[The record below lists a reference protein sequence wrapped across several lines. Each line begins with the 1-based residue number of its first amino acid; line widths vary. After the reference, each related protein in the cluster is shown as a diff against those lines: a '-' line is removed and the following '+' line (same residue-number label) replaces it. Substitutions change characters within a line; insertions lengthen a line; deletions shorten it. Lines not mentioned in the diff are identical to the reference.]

1 MEERL
6 GKTTAGND
14 PGRSETLYRRLGGY
28 DALAAVVDD
37 FIGRLAADPKLARFF
52 QGSSTDSRRHR
63 RQLLVDQLCEAA
75 GGPCYYTGRS
85 MQVSHH
91 GLGITEADWDVM
103 AKHLLASLNEFQVPP
118 KEKQELIAI
127 VSGTKADIVEA
138 GKTSGQ
144 TPR

>member
-1 MEERL
+1 MEESL
-6 GKTTAGND
+6 GKTAAGSV

-37 FIGRLAADPKLARFF
+37 FIGRLAADSRLARFF

-85 MQVSHH
+85 MKLSHQ

-103 AKHLLASLNEFQVPP
+103 ARHLLESLDEFQVSP

-138 GKTSGQ
+138 GGGFVPPS
-144 TPR
+144 R